1 MASWKKNPVY
11 HGDDLSGFVDPNWC
25 CSNCGGR
32 APIVIGLGLYDLVD
46 TCPRCGGPLSELR
59 KYRYG
64 GGPIGELARYHGQWY
79 RHCYSCHAEFFV
91 EG

>member
-1 MASWKKNPVY
+1 MDDSWKTC
-11 HGDDLSGFVDPNWC
+11 G
-25 CSNCGGR
+25 NC
-32 APIVIGLGLYDLVD
+32 ADVF
-46 TCPRCGGPLSELR
+46 CPFTEDKACESWLAIECPHCGGPLSELR

-64 GGPIGELARYHGQWY
+64 GGPIRELARYHGKWY

>member
-1 MASWKKNPVY
+1 MDDSWKTC
-11 HGDDLSGFVDPNWC
+11 G
-25 CSNCGGR
+25 NC
-32 APIVIGLGLYDLVD
+32 ADVFCPFTEDEACEAWLAIE
-46 TCPRCGGPLSELR
+46 CPRCGGPLSELR

-79 RHCYSCHAEFFV
+79 RHCYSCHAEFFA

>member
-1 MASWKKNPVY
+1 MKLWK
-11 HGDDLSGFVDPNWC
+11 
-25 CSNCGGR
+25 
-32 APIVIGLGLYDLVD
+32 PIP
-46 TCPRCGGPLSELR
+46 CPRCGGPLSELR

-91 EG
+91 EE